1 MGVGPCKSRALNML
15 RLVVVSLAVASCQ
28 AMHGK
33 QVIKNQIQNWN
44 DDVACWGRSNALK
57 FRMNMYQA
65 MEQCGDYG
73 MAMNMLRPTSPFQ
86 PLQQA
91 ASTLPATNPF
101 TTLPGQVQN
110 PWTNVPAPINNRL
123 NPFAGLV
130 NRGILASLNAGR
142 SKREVANGALEE
154 EELEKFLEDFD
165 DFKQDIG
172 TKMGNLTCVL
182 TKMKM
187 LDSTLQVNL
196 EYLTNQRWNEF
207 DVSSSL
213 AGQDPL
219 WRKKMVEGYMD
230 AYSIAS
236 NWPQQ
241 SLDRN
246 PLTKI
251 FGRHMIFFHIAM
263 KMEKKNCYKAQMYDW
278 LQTLYGNS
286 DNFNWSQVG
295 LPADKY
301 DRAAVAVMVMQQAET
316 KEEMFVKQFFNNNEA
331 MM

>member
-15 RLVVVSLAVASCQ
+15 RLVFVSLAVASCQ

-33 QVIKNQIQNWN
+33 QVIENQIQNWN

-57 FRMNMYQA
+57 YRMSIYQA

-73 MAMNMLRPTSPFQ
+73 MAMSMLRPTSPFQ

-110 PWTNVPAPINNRL
+110 PWTNIPAPINNRL
-123 NPFAGLV
+123 NPLAGLV
-130 NRGILASLNAGR
+130 NRGNIASSAQNQWSSLWSDFIAGR
-142 SKREVANGALEE
+142 SKREVGGGALEE
-154 EELEKFLEDFD
+154 EELKKFLEDFD
-165 DFKQDIG
+165 DFKHDIG
-172 TKMGNLTCVL
+172 SKMANLTCVL
-182 TKMKM
+182 TKMNM

-196 EYLTNQRWNEF
+196 EYLTNQQWNEF
-207 DVSSSL
+207 DVSSTL

-230 AYSIAS
+230 APSIAS

-263 KMEKKNCYKAQMYDW
+263 KMEKKNCYKAQMYD
-278 LQTLYGNS
+278 
-286 DNFNWSQVG
+286 
-295 LPADKY
+295 
-301 DRAAVAVMVMQQAET
+301 RAAVAVMVMQQAET
-316 KEEMFVKQFFNNNEA
+316 KEQMFVKQFFNNNED
-331 MM
+331 M